1 MRFVVCG
8 EALIDL
14 IQHEHVSPAETR
26 WRAMAGG
33 SPLNTAVALAR
44 LGRSTQFLGRMS
56 NDVFGAQLRD
66 HLRAS
71 AVGLDMVV
79 DTEQPT
85 SLAIV
90 SLDDQARAHYTF
102 HFENTSNFSWERH
115 EFPELDS
122 DDWLHFGSIGAIVPP
137 GRRAIAS
144 FINETQANISY
155 DINMRT
161 SVQPDKGQYFD
172 DVLRL
177 FEAVGRQGGIV
188 RASDEDIL
196 TLVDADENDDSL
208 SFAQAWVE
216 QFGLA
221 MFVITLGPRGAA
233 AVLPDQRIIQVPG
246 LEVDLVDTVGA
257 GDTFTA
263 GFLDHYV
270 DRPDDIEGALTA
282 GVAASALVCS
292 RRGANPP
299 TRQEVE
305 AFIAQR

>member
-14 IQHEHVSPAETR
+14 LQHKQVSPAETR

-33 SPLNTAVALAR
+33 GPLNTAVALAR
-44 LGRSTQFLGRMS
+44 LGRHAEFLGRLS
-56 NDVFGAQLRD
+56 SDAFGTQLRE
-66 HLRAS
+66 HLATS
-71 AVGLDMVV
+71 GVGLEMVV

-85 SLAIV
+85 SLAVV
-90 SLDDQARAHYTF
+90 SLDEMARAHYTF
-102 HFENTSNFSWERH
+102 HFENTSNFSWQRQ

-144 FINETQANISY
+144 FIAETDANISY
-155 DINMRT
+155 DINVRPA
-161 SVQPDKGQYFD
+161 VQPDNEQYFD

-177 FEAVGRQGGIV
+177 IEIIGRQGGIV

-196 TLVDADENDDSL
+196 TLVAADEDDDAL

-216 QFGLA
+216 QFGLT
-221 MFVITLGPRGAA
+221 MFLVTLGPDGAV
-233 AVLPDQRIIQVPG
+233 AVLPGERIIRVPG
-246 LEVDLVDTVGA
+246 RKVDLVDTVGA

-270 DRPDDIEGALTA
+270 DRPDDIEGALRA
-282 GVAASALVCS
+282 GVAASSLVCT

-299 TRQEVE
+299 TRKELE
-305 AFIAQR
+305 EFIARA